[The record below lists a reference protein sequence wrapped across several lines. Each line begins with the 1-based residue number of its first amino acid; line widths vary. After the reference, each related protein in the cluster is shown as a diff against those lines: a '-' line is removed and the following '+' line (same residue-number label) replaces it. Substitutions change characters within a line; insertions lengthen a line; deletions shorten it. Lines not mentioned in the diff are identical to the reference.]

1 MGKWTEKVEEL
12 VHPGRIKVPYTWSV
26 GEVGSRFFVELRDH
40 KKIFGTRCPVCK
52 KVLVPARKIC
62 GQCFR
67 QTDDWVEVGDQGVV
81 QTFTVVRYPS
91 PVQPLKP
98 PFGYGIIRLDG
109 ADTAMTHL
117 LYGSDPATWAV
128 GMRARAVF
136 KEERAGSILDIA
148 YFQPLAG
155 CGKTPNHRHSRESG
169 SPDAVPTKVGNHLK
183 D

>member
-1 MGKWTEKVEEL
+1 MGNWAEEVEEM
-12 VHPGRIKVPYTWSV
+12 VHHGRIKVPYTWSV

-52 KVLVPARKIC
+52 KVIVPARKIC

-67 QTDDWVEVGDQGVV
+67 QTDDWVEVGDQGII
-81 QTFTVVRYPS
+81 QTFTVVRYLS

-136 KEERAGSILDIA
+136 KEEREGNILDIA
-148 YFQPLAG
+148 YFQPL
-155 CGKTPNHRHSRESG
+155 
-169 SPDAVPTKVGNHLK
+169 VG
-183 D
+183 